1 MDEQFRVIMDALAEI
16 ERQAKEG
23 RAALESR
30 IEDATLE
37 LEVYRELVPKVRAA
51 ISKLRDDLGKGHKA
65 LYLILGAILSD
76 IPILV
81 AAGDPAPSKLKLVK
95 P

>member
-1 MDEQFRVIMDALAEI
+1 MEEQFRVIMDALAEI
-16 ERQAKEG
+16 DRLAKED

-30 IEDATLE
+30 LEDATLE
-37 LEVYRELVPKVRAA
+37 LEVYREIVPKVRAA

-65 LYLILGAILSD
+65 LYLVLGCILSD

-81 AAGDPAPSKLKLVK
+81 AAGDPVAPKLKLVK